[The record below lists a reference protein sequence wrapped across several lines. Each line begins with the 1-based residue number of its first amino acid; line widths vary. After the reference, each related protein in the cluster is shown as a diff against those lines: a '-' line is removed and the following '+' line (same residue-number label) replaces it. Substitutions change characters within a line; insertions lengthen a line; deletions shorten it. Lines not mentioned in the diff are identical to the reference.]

1 MNRFVRLLIRK
12 DEKFLLLKERGA
24 WNFPGGK
31 VEEGERT
38 EDAAVRELKEET
50 NLDVKSLELFFD
62 NWFDFGGY
70 AGQGYYFFCEIQDFL
85 KLKIM
90 EPEKCSEY
98 GFFPL
103 SVIETIS
110 KRIPKKVI
118 VELSLKRR

>member
-31 VEEGERT
+31 VEEEELI

-50 NLDVKSLELFFD
+50 NLDVKSIALFFE

-70 AGQGYYFFCEIQDFL
+70 AGQGYYFFCEIQDFS
-85 KLKIM
+85 KIKIM
-90 EPEKCSEY
+90 EPKKCSEY
-98 GFFPL
+98 DFFSS
-103 SVIETIS
+103 SVIETIQN
-110 KRIPKKVI
+110 KIPAEVI
-118 VELSLKRR
+118 SALKNL